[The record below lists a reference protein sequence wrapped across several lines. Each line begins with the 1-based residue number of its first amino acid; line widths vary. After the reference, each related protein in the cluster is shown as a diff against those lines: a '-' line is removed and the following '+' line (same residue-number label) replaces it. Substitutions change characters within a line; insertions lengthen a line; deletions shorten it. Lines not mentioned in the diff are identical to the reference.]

1 MIIVLLVIILFII
14 VGVAIFI
21 YINKSSSKKK
31 NNMVAVFAPGSIEN
45 NTTWHNENMDSD
57 EFNKYYFN

>member
-1 MIIVLLVIILFII
+1 

-21 YINKSSSKKK
+21 YVNKSSSKKK
-31 NNMVAVFAPGSIEN
+31 NNMVAVFAPQSIEN